1 MVAVTDGV
9 FVYDGPMWAGRE
21 DNLGT
26 TVRLRQGGVEV
37 VVISLPQ
44 QPIDL
49 ALCRSLGIDCAS
61 KRYVCVKS
69 TGHFRSGFEAIA
81 VRATTSCSLCPSV
94 CACLTTLCLQGSIF
108 NVVGGAIL
116 PSEWSEMGF
125 TRLGRRMYPLDPGAS
140 YEAVARL

>member
-1 MVAVTDGV
+1 MPPAPQCVVPCSPNVVNGQTVYSVRFADVEAEVVAVTDGV

-26 TVRLRQGGVEV
+26 TVLLRQGGVEV

-49 ALCRSLGIDCAS
+49 ALCRSLGIDCGS

-81 VRATTSCSLCPSV
+81 VRAASCWLCPSF
-94 CACLTTLCLQGSIF
+94 CACFTTLCF
-108 NVVGGAIL
+108 
-116 PSEWSEMGF
+116 
-125 TRLGRRMYPLDPGAS
+125 AS
-140 YEAVARL
+140 